1 MNKISYNKFNDKQ
14 KGIIYVLISA
24 IIFGSMPLM
33 ADIVYKNNGNS
44 ITLTLLRFLLST
56 PILFLLIKRN
66 NQESIK
72 ITKSE
77 LFKITL
83 VGIMGYCATSLL
95 LYTSYN
101 YISTGTA
108 TTLHF
113 IYPVLVILGGIIF
126 FKEKPSMIKYISVGL
141 SAAGIL
147 MFYNG
152 DSKVNILGMLIA
164 FLSGVTYTFYI
175 LFIEKSQ
182 LKTLGTYKLTFYLCI
197 ISSAVLAIVCVV
209 TDSLALNMTYK
220 GWLMS
225 LVLSLS
231 VTLGGVCLFQK
242 GIKLIGSQ
250 STSILSTFEPITSIL
265 IGILIFNESFDIK
278 TVLGFTFIII
288 ATILIAV
295 FEK

>member
-1 MNKISYNKFNDKQ
+1 MNKISNNKINDKK

-44 ITLTLLRFLLST
+44 ITLSLLRFLLST
-56 PILFLLIKRN
+56 PILFILIKRHN
-66 NQESIK
+66 KESIK
-72 ITKSE
+72 ISNNE
-77 LFKITL
+77 LLKIIL
-83 VGIMGYCATSLL
+83 VSVAGYGATSLL

-101 YISTGTA
+101 FISTGTA

-113 IYPVLVILGGIIF
+113 IYPVLVIIGGIIF
-126 FKEKPSMIKYISVGL
+126 FKEKPSLIKYISVAL
-141 SAAGIL
+141 CIAGIL

-152 DSKVNILGMLIA
+152 DSKVNIAGMFIA

-197 ISSAVLAIVCVV
+197 VSSVVLAIVCVA

-231 VTLGGVCLFQK
+231 VTLGGVCLFQR

-250 STSILSTFEPITSIL
+250 STAILSTFEPITSIL
-265 IGILIFNESFDIK
+265 IGILFFNESFDIK
-278 TVLGFTFIII
+278 TVLGFIFIII
-288 ATILIAV
+288 ATVLITV

>member
-1 MNKISYNKFNDKQ
+1 MNKISYNKINNKQ

-24 IIFGSMPLM
+24 VIFGSMPLM

-56 PILFLLIKRN
+56 PILFFLAKRN
-66 NQESIK
+66 KNESIK

-83 VGIMGYCATSLL
+83 VGIFGYCATALL

-113 IYPVLVILGGIIF
+113 IYPVLVIMGGIIF
-126 FKEKPSMIKYISVGL
+126 FKEQPSLVKYISAVL
-141 SAAGIL
+141 CVAGIL

-152 DSKVNILGMLIA
+152 DSNVNILGMLIA
-164 FLSGVTYTFYI
+164 FSSGVTYTFYI

-182 LKTLGTYKLTFYLCI
+182 LKFLGTYKLTFYLCI
-197 ISSAVLAIVCVV
+197 ISSVVLAIVCVL

-225 LVLSLS
+225 LILSIS

-278 TVLGFTFIII
+278 TVLGFIFIII

-295 FEK
+295 FER